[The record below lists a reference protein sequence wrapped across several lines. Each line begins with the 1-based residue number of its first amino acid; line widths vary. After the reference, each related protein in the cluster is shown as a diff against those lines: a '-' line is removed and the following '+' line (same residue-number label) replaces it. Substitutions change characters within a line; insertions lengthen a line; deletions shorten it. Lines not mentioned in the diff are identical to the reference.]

1 MAQLTADDIQSAYQ
15 QGLEQLANRDYDA
28 ALQTFGKILKAN
40 PGIAEA
46 HYQVGRILCATDR
59 ATAALPHLKK
69 AAALRPGEQAVWKAW
84 AEAVALGG
92 GRAEEANFLLGLKQ
106 APIQPAARI
115 WLQDRF
121 GARRSRSA
129 PATGGLRPADLQ
141 RLLQLM
147 SERRYPEAER
157 EAAAAVK
164 RHPKSAAAFNI
175 LATAQALQKKRA
187 AAEANYRTAI
197 RLDPNF
203 AEAYD
208 NLGHLCIETQRDAEA
223 ADCLR
228 KGIMLAPG
236 RVQALVAFGSLL
248 TKTGNAAAALPLLE
262 RAVAIDDRS
271 VAAHRALGNALTRLR
286 RYDEAEETLGRALD
300 LAGTDVAEV
309 VALLAQ
315 AQARQGKDD
324 LAMQNL
330 DRALK
335 LDPDLAIAVGGKASL
350 LQTLGDFAAA
360 ETWFRRSFELDPG
373 NGENYR
379 LFIASHKTKPDD
391 PVIAQM
397 LARYD
402 DPRTS
407 ANDRMNLG
415 FAIAKALEDVKDY
428 GRVFRY
434 LEEANRLMR
443 AAKPYHIS
451 RRLNDIRLVKEAF
464 ADFDWQGARIDGA
477 TDFAPIFVTGM
488 PRSGTT
494 LIEQIISSHSAVEGA
509 GEVGEAARAAHELIV
524 VNGRARAMGRVPVP
538 EIAALGRDFETFI
551 RTRFPDAPRITDKSI
566 QSYMFIGLLKLA
578 MPNARFVIVR
588 RDPRDNLLSIF
599 KNKFP
604 DDTHLYAYDQRDL
617 AITYAT
623 FVEMVDFWRDRV
635 PDWFYEVQYEELV
648 ANPEAE
654 TRKLIAACGLPW
666 EDACLK
672 PQDNERKVETLSV
685 FQARQPISKA
695 SVKAWQ
701 RYERELA
708 PMLDELRKRGLVAD

>member
-1 MAQLTADDIQSAYQ
+1 MAQLTADEIQSAYQ
-15 QGLEQLANRDYDA
+15 RGLEQQASRNYDE

-69 AAALRPGEQAVWKAW
+69 AAALRPGEQAVWTAW

-92 GRAEEANFLLGLKQ
+92 NRAEEADFLLGLRP
-106 APIQPAARI
+106 APIPPAARI

-121 GARRSRSA
+121 GARRSSSA
-129 PATGGLRPADLQ
+129 PATGGLRPADIQ
-141 RLLQLM
+141 RLLRLM
-147 SERRYPEAER
+147 NERRYAEAER
-157 EAAAAVK
+157 DAAAAVK
-164 RHPKSAAAFNI
+164 RHPTSAAAFNI

-187 AAEANYRTAI
+187 VAEANYRTAI

-208 NLGHLCIETQRDAEA
+208 NLGHLYIETQRDAEA

-262 RAVAIDDRS
+262 RAVAIDGRS
-271 VAAHRALGNALTRLR
+271 VAAHRALGNALTRVR
-286 RYDEAEETLGRALD
+286 RYDEAEKTLEKALE

-330 DRALK
+330 DRALE
-335 LDPDLAIAVGGKASL
+335 LDPNLAIAVGGKASL
-350 LQTLGDFAAA
+350 LQTLGEFAAA
-360 ETWFRRSFELDPG
+360 ETWFRKSFEIDPG

-379 LFIASHKTKPDD
+379 LFIASHKTKPGD

-402 DPRTS
+402 DRSIS
-407 ANDRMNLG
+407 AGDRMNLG

-428 GRVFRY
+428 SKVFRY

-451 RRLNDIRLVKEAF
+451 RRLTDIRLVKEAF
-464 ADFDWQGARIDGA
+464 ADFDWKGARIDGV

-494 LIEQIISSHSAVEGA
+494 LIEQIISSHSTVEGA

-524 VNGRARAMGRVPVP
+524 LNGRARAMGRVPEP
-538 EIAALGRDFETFI
+538 EIATLGRSLETFI
-551 RTRFPDAPRITDKSI
+551 RARFPDAPRITDKSI

-588 RDPRDNLLSIF
+588 RDPRDNLLSIY

-623 FVEMVDFWRDRV
+623 FVEMVDFWRERV
-635 PDWFYEVQYEELV
+635 PDWFYEVQYEDLV

-654 TRKLIAACGLPW
+654 TRELIAACGLPW

-701 RYERELA
+701 RYEKELA